1 MAIYGDNFEFY
12 EGVRLEMNYEIFGV
26 SDERQEQLAQNKRI
40 L

>member
-26 SDERQEQLAQNKRI
+26 SDERLEQLTQNN
-40 L
+40 